1 MPRDVVLFLFLFFFF
16 NDTATTEI
24 YTLSLHDA
32 LPICDG
38 LHIRRYLI
46 AVPDGGRYEYPF
58 LTSWPDY
65 KPDPNTAYGYEDVKV
80 TPPIPSPAAIRRMEE
95 VLVWLQL
102 APVEYRRLLWFRAE
116 GVVVAQVRAALW
128 LWWASGQAALAE
140 IGRAHV

>member
-1 MPRDVVLFLFLFFFF
+1 MSLRHPRQR
-16 NDTATTEI
+16 
-24 YTLSLHDA
+24 
-32 LPICDG
+32 DG

-116 GVVVAQVRAALW
+116 GWSWRKLGRHFGCGGRQVKLRWRDGVVSLW
-128 LWWASGQAALAE
+128 ERLC
-140 IGRAHV
+140 RCR